1 MLPAL
6 ARFNREKFCAF
17 FPEISGPL
25 IAGLR
30 KDKEV
35 SLIAFGQIA
44 MVSFFISLISRRL
57 LLSFFSF
64 LQLFF

>member
-17 FPEISGPL
+17 FPEISQPL

-44 MVSFFISLISRRL
+44 LVR
-57 LLSFFSF
+57 
-64 LQLFF
+64 